1 MPVKHIKLIPVAVLA
16 LLAGC
21 ATDTY
26 TVQDQLAADQARL
39 AERVD
44 GIERKVDSQSLLEMS
59 RKLDAMELEVRTLRG
74 DIETLQFE
82 LQGLNS
88 RQRDQYMD
96 IDSRLQGLE
105 SGGAA
110 VVAASTGAAVASSTG
125 SPAAPVA
132 GPASASEQE
141 SYNTA
146 FNALKD
152 GRYEQAAGAFSQF
165 LTAFPASN
173 LADNAKYWYAET
185 FYVRRQFAEALS
197 TFEAVVKEYPDSRK
211 TPDALLKI
219 GYCNYELGQW
229 SQAKS
234 ALTQVGQRFP
244 DSTAARLASQ
254 RLDKIKAEGH

>member
-1 MPVKHIKLIPVAVLA
+1 MAVKHTKLIPIALLA
-16 LLAGC
+16 LLSGC

-26 TVQDQLAADQARL
+26 TVEDQLAAEQARL

-110 VVAASTGAAVASSTG
+110 AAASVPAVADSTG
-125 SPAAPVA
+125 SATPPIA

-141 SYNTA
+141 SYNNA

-165 LTAFPASN
+165 LATFPASN

-185 FYVRRQFAEALS
+185 FYVRRQFSEALS
-197 TFEAVVKEYPDSRK
+197 TFEAVVKDYPDSRK

-229 SQAKS
+229 AKAKA
-234 ALTQVGQRFP
+234 ALTEVGQRFP
-244 DSTAARLASQ
+244 DSTAARLAAQ

>member
-1 MPVKHIKLIPVAVLA
+1 MKYIKLIPVAMLA

-96 IDSRLQGLE
+96 IDSRLQGLD
-105 SGGAA
+105 SGGKAA
-110 VVAASTGAAVASSTG
+110 VAATAGAAVASSAG
-125 SPAAPVA
+125 SAAAPVS

-165 LTAFPASN
+165 LSTFPASN

-197 TFEAVVKEYPDSRK
+197 TFEEVVKDYPDSRK

-234 ALTQVGQRFP
+234 ALSQVGQRFP
-244 DSTAARLASQ
+244 DSTAARLAVQ